1 MHPDLM
7 VEVTR
12 LRINDMR
19 AEARTAR
26 LARSPRKAARARRSG
41 SAEVTDLPVI
51 PDYVHEMFGETS
63 TGHPVA

>member
-19 AEARTAR
+19 SQARDAR
-26 LARSPRKAARARRSG
+26 LARALRKAARAQRSG
-41 SAEVTDLPVI
+41 KATVADLPVI
-51 PDYVHEMFGETS
+51 PDYVHEMFVETS
-63 TGHPVA
+63 TDHPVA

>member
-12 LRINDMR
+12 LRISDMR
-19 AEARTAR
+19 SQARDDR
-26 LARSPRKAARARRSG
+26 LARTLRKAARAQRAG
-41 SAEVTDLPVI
+41 KAKVAELPVI
-51 PDYVHEMFGETS
+51 PDYVHELFGETS